1 MHYIECTEGT
11 RETAWSVSQWF
22 MKEYLSNYS
31 VFLTIEDRDLS
42 DEGVDGWCIKETSN
56 EFLIQLHNGLEYDY
70 IPTLLHELHHVL
82 QHLEGRE
89 QDEYEAYC
97 QEVELLDKYMNKG

>member
-1 MHYIECTEGT
+1 MCDQK
-11 RETAWSVSQWF
+11 S
-22 MKEYLSNYS
+22 
-31 VFLTIEDRDLS
+31 
-42 DEGVDGWCIKETSN
+42 WCIKETSN
-56 EFLIQLHNGLEYDY
+56 EFLIQLHSGLEYDY